1 MSEQKSDY
9 TDFCPQLYVCSF
21 LLKPTVPV
29 RLMGIYIVNRRL
41 STLISDNYW
50 VTIKMSIM
58 YVYLYTNI
66 CSFLF
71 VV

>member
-29 RLMGIYIVNRRL
+29 RLMGIYVVNRRL
-41 STLISDNYW
+41 STLISDNY
-50 VTIKMSIM
+50 
-58 YVYLYTNI
+58 
-66 CSFLF
+66 
-71 VV
+71 